1 MPDPLSRSELSI
13 TTPELAPS
21 QPDASPA
28 EFEQTIEKQS
38 PEEFHESMMKEE
50 STVAPEVNERPGP
63 APVAAR
69 KAQTPKDP
77 VLVQIESVLEED
89 LTDLF
94 LAMSPDFQARFK
106 KVGEDTAQQIKALL
120 EQTKVN
126 FHKIF
131 SLIKH
136 WLKLIPG
143 VNRFFLEQ
151 EAKIKTDK
159 IRLFDKVNRRKEGE
173 HDH

>member
-1 MPDPLSRSELSI
+1 MPDPLSRSELAPV
-13 TTPELAPS
+13 TPELAPS
-21 QPDASPA
+21 QPDARPA
-28 EFEQTIEKQS
+28 EFEQTVEQQP
-38 PEEFHESMMKEE
+38 PEEFHEPATMEE
-50 STVAPEVNERPGP
+50 STVAPELDERPGP
-63 APVAAR
+63 APVSVRAAPT
-69 KAQTPKDP
+69 QKDP

-89 LTDLF
+89 LTDMF
-94 LAMSPDFQARFK
+94 LAMPPDAQARFK
-106 KVGEDTAQQIKALL
+106 KVGEDTAQQIKVLL

-131 SLIKH
+131 SLIKQ

-159 IRLFDKVNRRKEGE
+159 IRLFDEVNRRKGGE